1 MDSLCDFDS
10 IAGVYS
16 SDGDAELQVTSK
28 ILVHV
33 PLPPY
38 LSA

>member
-1 MDSLCDFDS
+1 MDRLCDFDS
-10 IAGVYS
+10 IARVYS
-16 SDGDAELQVTSK
+16 SDGDAELQK